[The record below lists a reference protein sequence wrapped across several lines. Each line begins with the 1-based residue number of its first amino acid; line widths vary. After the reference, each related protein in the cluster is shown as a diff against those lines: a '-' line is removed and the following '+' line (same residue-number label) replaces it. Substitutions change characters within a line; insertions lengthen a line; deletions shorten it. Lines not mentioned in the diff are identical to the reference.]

1 MRYKEAM
8 TKTNSL
14 LKLSCPVRNEYQGPD
29 IRALCV
35 CSVGMLRSPTLAN
48 ILLGKGGY
56 NVRACGSEVSM
67 ALIPISANLVHWA
80 DKIFFV
86 NSENFQQA
94 LDVFRGTPEETMIKQ
109 KAVIFNIEDSHDYN
123 APALIRALNQELIIH
138 DIN

>member
-1 MRYKEAM
+1 MRYKEPM
-8 TKTNSL
+8 TKTDTL
-14 LKLSCPVRNEYQGPD
+14 LKLNCPVRNEYQGPD

-48 ILLGKGGY
+48 ILFGKGGY

-67 ALIPISANLVHWA
+67 ALVPISANLVHWA

-86 NSENFQQA
+86 NSENFRQA
-94 LDVFRGTPEETMIKQ
+94 LDVFSDTTEEFLIKE

-138 DIN
+138 GIN

>member
-1 MRYKEAM
+1 M
-8 TKTNSL
+8 TKTDTL
-14 LKLSCPVRNEYQGPD
+14 LKLNCPVRNEYQGPD

-48 ILLGKGGY
+48 ILFGKGGY

-67 ALIPISANLVHWA
+67 ALVPISANLVHWA

-86 NSENFQQA
+86 NSENFRQA
-94 LDVFRGTPEETMIKQ
+94 LDVFSDTTEEFLIKE

-138 DIN
+138 GIN